1 MIGENTR
8 NQMIM
13 SEADNQRTMIRQLK
27 RVRNA
32 ITMSSS
38 SGNATLA
45 EQQTQTN
52 ALNNIIAA
60 IGDSKDFEIKLIS
73 DSGNGDLI
81 VKEIKTYDASSG
93 TFTTTYETAS
103 GTPYVPIGPL
113 VYLDA
118 SALLDLILTTLDS
131 ILAQLD
137 VDLSTRASEVTA
149 ALINANVVLGNITL
163 DSLVTAVDAEDFAS
177 QTTLAALL
185 TELQLK
191 ADLTET
197 QPVSVLQS
205 DLIKL
210 EQEANDLVKTFSYL
224 DAGLPDERVS
234 TIVYSSI
241 VLALTVTKTFV
252 YAGSSPNFR
261 VSTITL
267 S

>member
-1 MIGENTR
+1 MQKLGLPGRTGSLNKNTELSAL
-8 NQMIM
+8 NEIIKKLVTLNN
-13 SEADNQRTMIRQLK
+13 S
-27 RVRNA
+27 V
-32 ITMSSS
+32 S
-38 SGNATLA
+38 SGAGSGTGSTLA
-45 EQQTQTN
+45 EQLIQTT

-60 IGDSKDFEIKLIS
+60 LP
-73 DSGNGDLI
+73 
-81 VKEIKTYDASSG
+81 TDAA
-93 TFTTTYETAS
+93 TETT
-103 GTPYVPIGPL
+103 
-113 VYLDA
+113 
-118 SALLDLILTTLDS
+118 LDLALTTLGS

-149 ALINANVVLGNITL
+149 ALINANIVLGNITL
-163 DSLVTAVDAEDFAS
+163 NSLVTAVDAEDFAS